1 LYAKHIHSSIA
12 KLTDLELKN
21 NLAYF
26 LSAKVTKKSLIW
38 LKPRR
43 TLLKTPRRCR
53 CEAQSR
59 DLKVS
64 IADAQIFG
72 IDTGLFNI

>member
-1 LYAKHIHSSIA
+1 
-12 KLTDLELKN
+12 
-21 NLAYF
+21 
-26 LSAKVTKKSLIW
+26 
-38 LKPRR
+38 LKPHR

-72 IDTGLFNI
+72 IDTGLFNASIFNGIAPQMGL